1 MDDSLTIDNIT
12 IPYSKHDTISISC
25 SGGADSSLLL
35 YILMKYKQAGT
46 IHVHTVSNNFKGRLS
61 AQSSMRVIEQCIQ
74 LTGYYNIIHHV
85 SYVDVQDSK
94 LMFDNLALQKEITK
108 SSIVY
113 TAGTA
118 NPPKEIADSFCGEN
132 KNSEHTQRDPTVQ
145 RPIIGSHGI
154 FCAPFTN
161 IDKQRVKTLYDHFDL
176 TESLF
181 PHTKSCE
188 GLVKE
193 TDNFTKNCEEC
204 WWCLERKWA
213 FGKF

>member
-118 NPPKEIADSFCGEN
+118 NPPKEIADSFC
-132 KNSEHTQRDPTVQ
+132 
-145 RPIIGSHGI
+145 
-154 FCAPFTN
+154 
-161 IDKQRVKTLYDHFDL
+161 L
-176 TESLF
+176 SLI
-181 PHTKSCE
+181 HI
-188 GLVKE
+188 
-193 TDNFTKNCEEC
+193 
-204 WWCLERKWA
+204 
-213 FGKF
+213 